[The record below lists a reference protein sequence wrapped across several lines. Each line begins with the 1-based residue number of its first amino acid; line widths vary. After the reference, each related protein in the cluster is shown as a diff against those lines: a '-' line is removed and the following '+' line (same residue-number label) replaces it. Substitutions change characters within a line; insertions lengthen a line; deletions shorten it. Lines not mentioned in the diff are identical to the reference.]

1 LSGSFLLRFA
11 DRQFLPLLF
20 QHPPRSTRAEALAVT
35 RYFFYHTVAEMPTA
49 RAWNEFRSL
58 VPLSGRR

>member
-20 QHPPRSTRAEALAVT
+20 QLPPRRTRAEALAVI
-35 RYFFYHTVAEMPTA
+35 RYLIYRATTKEPISHT
-49 RAWNEFRSL
+49 
-58 VPLSGRR
+58 